1 MASGWSELPKDL
13 LWSIATCLVTYTDQ
27 VRFTCV
33 CTSWRSVLPTIEVRS
48 HAWLLLPR
56 NNDTNKEHEKFYSL
70 HERKVHYLE
79 VPDEVLSKK
88 FRGSSHSWLVSIEDS
103 PRISL
108 FNPFTRVQ
116 IALPPRYK
124 FPDVRKYC
132 AKKLDTEY
140 ALEPYDGQKNTYLE
154 AASHVHNS
162 FLDKLVLSSSP
173 TSSKAPNC
181 MVAAIYGSH
190 CNLAYCKVGDK
201 RWTCIAKGRMGYD
214 DAIFHDQKLYA
225 VTFTSYVE
233 VFDLSASPKLVDTIE
248 PPQEEGYPQ
257 RRYLVKTSIGLLQ
270 VQRHT
275 KSTGDSK
282 TYLYRTTFFNL
293 YMYEPSR
300 RSWCKVENIGEN
312 VLFLGLN
319 TSISIASSDLHG
331 YKGNHIYFTDN
342 FLDFHEFGVK
352 GGYDIGVYD
361 LDSRR
366 VQSLP
371 CHDIEKRWLWPTPIW
386 YIHNPED
393 FIEQDKDATTKLN

>member
-70 HERKVHYLE
+70 HE
-79 VPDEVLSKK
+79 KK
-88 FRGSSHSWLVSIEDS
+88 DS

-233 VFDLSASPKLVDTIE
+233 
-248 PPQEEGYPQ
+248 
-257 RRYLVKTSIGLLQ
+257 